1 MRTFTKRWRAEART
15 RLVHL
20 FGVVAVVLVVV
31 IYGTALAQSSNTT
44 LGNWKLN
51 LAKSKYDPGPPPMSE
66 TRVYEAWETDGVK
79 ATYTRVQA
87 DGTRITLAWAAH
99 YDGKDYKYTG
109 SPDFD
114 TIALKRVDANTTDA
128 TLKKGGKVV
137 QTTKGVVSSDGKTR
151 TTTTTGTNPKGQRIN
166 NVAVFDRQ

>member
-1 MRTFTKRWRAEART
+1 MRASIKPLLAQAR
-15 RLVHL
+15 RGQAHL
-20 FGVVAVVLVVV
+20 FVVVAVALVV
-31 IYGTALAQSSNTT
+31 IAGGTTLAQTDTS
-44 LGNWKLN
+44 LGTWKLN

-79 ATYTRVQA
+79 ATHTRVQA
-87 DGTRITLAWAAH
+87 DGTRATFGFSAH

-109 SPDFD
+109 SPDYD

-137 QTTKGVVSSDGKTR
+137 QTAKVVVSSDGKTR
-151 TTTTTGTNPKGQRIN
+151 TVTTTGVNAKGQKIN
-166 NVAVFDRQ
+166 DVLVFDKQ

>member
-1 MRTFTKRWRAEART
+1 MRTFTRRLRAQART
-15 RLVHL
+15 RQVDL
-20 FGVVAVVLVVV
+20 FAVVAVAFVV
-31 IYGTALAQSSNTT
+31 IGATALAQSANTT

-87 DGTRITLAWAAH
+87 DGTRITLGWSAH

-109 SPDFD
+109 SPDYD

-151 TTTTTGTNPKGQRIN
+151 TTTTTGMNAKGQKVN

>member
-1 MRTFTKRWRAEART
+1 MRTSTKRLLAQPRMRPMS
-15 RLVHL
+15 LVA
-20 FGVVAVVLVVV
+20 VVAVALVF
-31 IYGTALAQSSNTT
+31 IIGGTALAQSDSS

-79 ATYTRVQA
+79 ATHTRVQVDA
-87 DGTRITLAWAAH
+87 TRVTLGFSAH

-109 SPDFD
+109 SPDYD
-114 TIALKRVDANTTDA
+114 TVALKRVDANTIEA

-137 QTTKGVVSSDGKTR
+137 QTTKAVVSSNGKMR
-151 TTTTTGTNPKGQRIN
+151 TITYTGMNAKGQKLN
-166 NVAVFDRQ
+166 NVVVFDKQ